1 MRTALKTLL
10 NSKDHRLERRIVLG
24 LFLALILIFVI
35 HLFSSTSIRHL
46 LASDEKVMFNFEL
59 DNHLEDLDHELIS
72 LESNLR
78 SYIISNGSGLLGD
91 LGSNISSAREKLD
104 LIMAMSA
111 GLPEVPGGIGRLQD
125 LIEKKIGFSEAV
137 LDSFSRSGEEAAI
150 QLINTREGLRLRD
163 SIIRITSELRQLER
177 QNITQTIAINRNEAQ
192 EVSQIDY
199 LSTLLAT
206 GIVLLA
212 LFYFLRSIEYRRT
225 TQLKLEEA
233 RREAEHSARIKEQF
247 VANMSHEIRTP
258 LHAVI
263 SFSEMLTDAGLNH
276 KQQELAEGIQLSGEN
291 LLTIVNDIL
300 DFSKLDAGMVQ
311 LEKIPFQIED
321 SWDYLK
327 KIFGAKARAKG
338 LHLSFNNFPDT
349 PPLLLGDPSRLHQIL
364 INLIGNALKFT
375 EEGGI
380 QIWAH
385 VYPTAPDRRLL
396 EVKVV
401 DSGIGIETERLSTIF
416 ERFQQGEAAIS
427 RRFGGTGLG
436 LAIVKQLV
444 ELQSGSI
451 SCHSQIGQGSTFT
464 VRIPYPLADSAAPA
478 FPKPDPQ
485 ILEVSPPHF
494 RRVLLAE
501 DNTLNRRIMA
511 LLFQELGY
519 TFELARDGQEAIRLS
534 EQYQYDL
541 IFLDINMPGADGYT
555 VARQLRSGHSQHALI
570 FGISAHSGTEVKEK
584 CRRAGM
590 DDYLTKPF
598 RKQELLKLLTRHGQ
612 SGNLVEELPPMGTK
626 PNQEETL
633 IDFAYLHSLANG
645 KPERMR
651 EMADIFLNQIPK
663 EFALLK
669 AAGSKG
675 DFSSFAGL
683 AHSMRSTVAYMGMAH
698 SLGPVLQQLEEEA
711 KKAGSEKKAI
721 DLEQLWSR
729 LQEAMEQ
736 VRRLTLR

>member
-24 LFLALILIFVI
+24 LFLALILI
-35 HLFSSTSIRHL
+35 
-46 LASDEKVMFNFEL
+46 EKGMFNFEL

-91 LGSNISSAREKLD
+91 LGSNISGAREKLD

-233 RREAEHSARIKEQF
+233 RQEAEHSARIKEQF

-300 DFSKLDAGMVQ
+300 DFSKLEAGMVQ

-321 SWDYLK
+321 SWEYLK
-327 KIFGAKARAKG
+327 KIFGVKARAKG

-385 VYPTAPDRRLL
+385 LYPIAPNRRLL

-401 DSGIGIETERLSTIF
+401 DSGIGIETERLNTIF

-436 LAIVKQLV
+436 LAIVKQLA
-444 ELQSGSI
+444 ELQGGSI

-464 VRIPYPLADSAAPA
+464 VRIPYPLATLTAPTT
-478 FPKPDPQ
+478 PQ
-485 ILEVSPPHF
+485 PGRNAHGESPPHF

-519 TFELARDGQEAIRLS
+519 PFELARDGQEAIQLS
-534 EQYQYDL
+534 EQYEYDL

-555 VARQLRSGHSQHALI
+555 VARQLRSGHSQDALI
-570 FGISAHSGTEVKEK
+570 FGISAHSGTGIKEK
-584 CRRAGM
+584 CVSAGM
-590 DDYLTKPF
+590 NDYLTKPF
-598 RKQELLKLLTRHGQ
+598 RKQELLNLLALHSQ
-612 SGNLVEELPPMGTK
+612 SGRVAEAIPATENSSH
-626 PNQEETL
+626 QEETL
-633 IDFAYLHSLANG
+633 IDFDYLHSLANG

-711 KKAGSEKKAI
+711 KKAGSENKAI
-721 DLEQLWSR
+721 DLEQLWGR